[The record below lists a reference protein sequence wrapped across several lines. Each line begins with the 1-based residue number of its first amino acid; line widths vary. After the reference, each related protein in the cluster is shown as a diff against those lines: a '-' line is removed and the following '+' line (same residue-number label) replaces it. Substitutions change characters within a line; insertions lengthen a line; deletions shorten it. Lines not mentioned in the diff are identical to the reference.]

1 MVDRFTLDL
10 RTQTSIR
17 LKAELQSELNTYW
30 KVPLWPWS
38 QFQKYIL
45 VDHFLLLQM
54 DWENLE
60 S

>member
-1 MVDRFTLDL
+1 MVDRFTLDF
-10 RTQTSIR
+10 RTQPSVR
-17 LKAELQSELNTYW
+17 LKVELQSELNTYW

-38 QFQKYIL
+38 QIQMYIL

-54 DWENLE
+54 DWKLLE